1 MYNMQLG
8 LARKP
13 VSYFVIIVRDRIKG
27 LKLGH
32 IDAYLG
38 GAAVEEAPQ

>member
-1 MYNMQLG
+1 MQLG

-13 VSYFVIIVRDRIKG
+13 VSYFAVIIVRDRIKG
-27 LKLGH
+27 LKLGR